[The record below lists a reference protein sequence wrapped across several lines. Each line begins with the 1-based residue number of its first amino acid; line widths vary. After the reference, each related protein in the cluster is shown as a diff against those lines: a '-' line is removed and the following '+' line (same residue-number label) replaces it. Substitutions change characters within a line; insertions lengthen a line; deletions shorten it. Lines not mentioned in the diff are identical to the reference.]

1 MPSSRKNRAVSPIA
15 VVCLAAAVLAFCA
28 GSTFAFEIVGRVVN
42 GTTQEGVGDVA
53 IKVVNPS
60 GGMLVEKEIHTID
73 DQGHFRAEGLSAN
86 APVYLL
92 RVDYKGANYTQMV
105 QPSGGEATVEVT
117 VYEPTVSWAHV
128 HVGLPHVIVD
138 RSNDTLSVQKFY
150 QIENHTTPPKT
161 VWGPDAEF
169 KVYIPDDAL
178 GVSVQVQ
185 ALGMPVPVSP
195 VPTDEPG
202 FYKINYPIRPGETR
216 VSMTIALPYGDN
228 TYNYI
233 DKFKYDIGDMTVVTG
248 DPSFRVSS
256 RTMELERIEDFHGFQ
271 AFRVTDQG
279 PDRALE
285 LTIAGGANSSPMS
298 MSSSSG
304 SGNGGV
310 QPQIHIVQSRSFTI
324 SLIMMVFVA
333 LVMILMLFATA
344 GRVTPGEVERK
355 MIREKKDALLDQLAR
370 LDDLHKM
377 GAVSDTIYKLKREE
391 LVNSLAQVYY
401 HLQVTTKK
409 TRHTEDPA
417 RV

>member
-1 MPSSRKNRAVSPIA
+1 MPSLRQNRAASSIA
-15 VVCLAAAVLAFCA
+15 VVCLAAAMLSFCA
-28 GSTFAFEIVGRVVN
+28 GSVFAFEIVGRVVN
-42 GTTQEGVGDVA
+42 GTTQEGVGDMT
-53 IKVVNPS
+53 IKIVNPS

-73 DQGHFRAEGLSAN
+73 DQGHFRAEGLSPN

-105 QPSGGEATVEVT
+105 QPSGGEANVEVT

-161 VWGPDAEF
+161 VWGADAEF
-169 KVYIPDDAL
+169 EFYIPDDAL
-178 GVSVQVQ
+178 GVNIQVQ
-185 ALGMPVPVSP
+185 ALGMPLPVSP
-195 VPTDEPG
+195 IPTDEPG
-202 FYKINYPIRPGETR
+202 FYKMNYPIRPGETR

-233 DKFKYDIGDMTVVTG
+233 DKFKYDVGDMTIVTG
-248 DPSFRVSS
+248 DPSFRVTS

-271 AFRVTDQG
+271 AFKATDQG
-279 PDRALE
+279 PEQALE
-285 LTIAGGANSSPMS
+285 LTIAGGASSSSSSMS

-304 SGNGGV
+304 NGAR
-310 QPQIHIVQSRSFTI
+310 PQIHIVQSPSFTI

-344 GRVTPGEVERK
+344 GRVTPGELERK
-355 MIREKKDALLDQLAR
+355 MIKERKDALLDQLAR